1 MRAVPSRGRAA
12 DRAPRVSSTATLR
25 LESRVPAHTRAAQ
38 RRSSPRDV
46 VLRLRSRDARWVE
59 PPPRRRDA
67 PRARA
72 APFVPDGDAAPPR
85 APRTALVV
93 GAGPAGA
100 LAALHLSRLGWRVRV
115 LDASAAP
122 LGDAPTENAVVSKR
136 GLAALRDAGVAL
148 SAERDGATTLEGAV
162 RYRVQHN
169 TVVNESVVA
178 AAHRTTQFKGSVVV
192 KRGALARAIRRA
204 TLKPP
209 PPLRSDGD
217 GESESD
223 SKKTNVSFEF
233 GKTLRFVN
241 LDSKLAR
248 FEVHETKTEE
258 SVAYD
263 LLVGADGSAS
273 ATRAALENEGV
284 LRCERN
290 SNGLYAKTVRLPPEF
305 FQQTRKTCLRP
316 FENDSNDGGT
326 GRLDPTPTPTP
337 TPTVAESRAKETTG
351 EKDDWRVRRHAW
363 EHTGVVDAFAVPNTG
378 KDVSGNR
385 VDEFELT
392 LVAPLSRW
400 KRVRTAS
407 DAETF
412 LDDVAPGA
420 FGCPDGAV
428 AAAYKA
434 EALDAVRDDA
444 CLIENGVST
453 TCSRLTRRDGSA
465 VLVGDAAHSAWPT
478 LGQNMDATLETSAY
492 LGAALAK
499 ARTRERP
506 KGSRVAARKREN
518 QSENSTPIWS
528 DENTD
533 AGVNDLD
540 FDVKTALAVYF
551 EEGRAPAA
559 RAFVRLCETGFGS
572 GDVGVKRRFENVC
585 FFAKLGALTLLRKL
599 APFLFDAPALTK
611 MDDPSWGYDDVEDET
626 RRETGTVFAVVACVV
641 SLFCATRRFGARS
654 VAASLG
660 TVARAVLVGDA
671 GGGEGLAVLVLG
683 SVAALTAAFRL
694 AEKRRAEKRRARK
707 GNATRRDASA

>member
-46 VLRLRSRDARWVE
+46 VVRLGSRDARRVE

-67 PRARA
+67 PRAQA
-72 APFVPDGDAAPPR
+72 APFVPDGNAAPPR
-85 APRTALVV
+85 PPPTALVV

-115 LDASAAP
+115 LDEDDE
-122 LGDAPTENAVVSKR
+122 DAPTENATVSKR

-162 RYRVQHN
+162 RYRVGHD
-169 TVVNESVVA
+169 TLKKTRIDGSVPVVA
-178 AAHRTTQFKGSVVV
+178 AARRATQFKGSVVV

-204 TLKPP
+204 TLTL
-209 PPLRSDGD
+209 PLKS
-217 GESESD
+217 ESESE
-223 SKKTNVSFEF
+223 SVSAFQTNVDVSFEF
-233 GKTLRFVN
+233 GKSLRFVD
-241 LDSKLAR
+241 LESRLAR
-248 FEVHETKTEE
+248 FDIRGTESSE

-263 LLVGADGSAS
+263 LLVGADGSES
-273 ATRAALENEGV
+273 ATRAALENEGALV
-284 LRCERN
+284 CERN
-290 SNGLYAKTVRLPPEF
+290 ANGLYAKTVCLPPGF
-305 FQQTRKTCLRP
+305 FEQTRASL
-316 FENDSNDGGT
+316 FEKDGT
-326 GRLDPTPTPTP
+326 GGPDPTP
-337 TPTVAESRAKETTG
+337 TPTVAESRAKELEK
-351 EKDDWRVRRHAW
+351 EKDDWRFRRHAW
-363 EHTGVVDAFAVPNTG
+363 EHAGVVDAFAVPNAG
-378 KDVSGNR
+378 KREGDS
-385 VDEFELT
+385 FELT
-392 LVAPLSRW
+392 VVAPLSRW

-407 DAETF
+407 DAETL
-412 LDDVAPGA
+412 LDEIAPGA

-428 AAAYKA
+428 AEAYKA
-434 EALDAVRDDA
+434 KARDVVRDDA
-444 CLIENGVST
+444 TLIENGVST

-499 ARTRERP
+499 RARDDGP
-506 KGSRVAARKREN
+506 NGSRVAGVVRESRATDVP
-518 QSENSTPIWS
+518 SEGGPSS
-528 DENTD
+528 DDTD
-533 AGVNDLD
+533 GGKHD
-540 FDVKTALAVYF
+540 FDVKTALAAYF
-551 EEGRAPAA
+551 EKGRAPAA

-572 GDVGVKRRFENVC
+572 GDVGFKRRFENVC
-585 FFAKLGALTLLRKL
+585 FFAKLGALTLLHKL

-611 MDDPSWGYDDVEDET
+611 MDDLSWGYDDVEDET
-626 RRETGTVFAVVACVV
+626 RRETGVVFAVVACVV

-654 VAASLG
+654 VAESLG

-671 GGGEGLAVLVLG
+671 GGGEGLAVSALG
-683 SVAALTAAFRL
+683 FVAALTAAFRL

-707 GNATRRDASA
+707 GNATRRDEKSA

>member
-46 VLRLRSRDARWVE
+46 VVRLGSRDARRVE

-67 PRARA
+67 PRAQA

-85 APRTALVV
+85 PPRTALVV

-115 LDASAAP
+115 LDEDDE
-122 LGDAPTENAVVSKR
+122 DAPTENAVVSKR

-162 RYRVQHN
+162 RYRVGHD
-169 TVVNESVVA
+169 TLKKTRIDGSVPVVA
-178 AAHRTTQFKGSVVV
+178 AARRATQFKGSVVV

-204 TLKPP
+204 TLTL
-209 PPLRSDGD
+209 PLKS
-217 GESESD
+217 ESESE
-223 SKKTNVSFEF
+223 SVSAFQTNVDVSFEF
-233 GKTLRFVN
+233 GKSLRFVD
-241 LDSKLAR
+241 LESRLAR
-248 FEVHETKTEE
+248 FDIRGTESSE

-263 LLVGADGSAS
+263 LLVGADGSES
-273 ATRAALENEGV
+273 ATRAALENEGALV
-284 LRCERN
+284 CERN
-290 SNGLYAKTVRLPPEF
+290 ANGLYAKTVCLPPGF
-305 FQQTRKTCLRP
+305 FEQTRASL
-316 FENDSNDGGT
+316 FEKDGT
-326 GRLDPTPTPTP
+326 GGPDPTPTPS
-337 TPTVAESRAKETTG
+337 VAESRAKELEK
-351 EKDDWRVRRHAW
+351 EKDDWRFRRHAW
-363 EHTGVVDAFAVPNTG
+363 EHAGVVDAFAVPNAG
-378 KDVSGNR
+378 KREGDS
-385 VDEFELT
+385 FELT
-392 LVAPLSRW
+392 VVAPLSRW

-407 DAETF
+407 DAETL
-412 LDDVAPGA
+412 LDEIAPGA

-428 AAAYKA
+428 AEAYKA
-434 EALDAVRDDA
+434 KARDVVRDDA
-444 CLIENGVST
+444 TLIENGVST

-499 ARTRERP
+499 RARDDGP
-506 KGSRVAARKREN
+506 NGSRVAGVVRESRATDVP
-518 QSENSTPIWS
+518 SEGGPSS
-528 DENTD
+528 DDTD
-533 AGVNDLD
+533 GGKHD
-540 FDVKTALAVYF
+540 FDVKTALAAYF
-551 EEGRAPAA
+551 EKGRAPAA

-572 GDVGVKRRFENVC
+572 GDVGFKRRFENVC
-585 FFAKLGALTLLRKL
+585 FFAKLGALTLLHKL

-611 MDDPSWGYDDVEDET
+611 MDDPSWGYDDIEDET
-626 RRETGTVFAVVACVV
+626 RRETGIVFAVVACVV

-654 VAASLG
+654 VAESLG

-671 GGGEGLAVLVLG
+671 GGGEGLAVSALG
-683 SVAALTAAFRL
+683 FVAALTAAFRL

-707 GNATRRDASA
+707 GNATRRDEKSA

>member
-1 MRAVPSRGRAA
+1 MRAVSSRGRVVGHAS
-12 DRAPRVSSTATLR
+12 RVSSTATRR
-25 LESRVPAHTRAAQ
+25 LVSRVSARTRFAQ
-38 RRSSPRDV
+38 RRASPRDV
-46 VLRLRSRDARWVE
+46 LVRLRPRDVRSTRWVE
-59 PPPRRRDA
+59 RTHPRRRDA
-67 PRARA
+67 PRAQA
-72 APFVPDGDAAPPR
+72 APLVPDDDA

-93 GAGPAGA
+93 GAGPSGA

-115 LDASAAP
+115 LDASP
-122 LGDAPTENAVVSKR
+122 RDAQTELLVVSRR
-136 GLAALRDAGVAL
+136 GLAALRDAGVTL
-148 SAERDGATTLEGAV
+148 DAERDGATVLRGAV
-162 RYRVQHN
+162 RHRVGGAG
-169 TVVNESVVA
+169 VKGAPALLV
-178 AAHRTTQFKGSVVV
+178 TTQFKGSVVV
-192 KRGALARAIRRA
+192 RRGALARAVAAAA
-204 TLKPP
+204 T
-209 PPLRSDGD
+209 SGD
-217 GESESD
+217 ENENENASS
-223 SKKTNVSFEF
+223 VSFEY
-233 GKTLRFVN
+233 GKSLRAADFDARV
-241 LDSKLAR
+241 AR
-248 FEVHETKTEE
+248 FDVSPAGACSRGVGSADAKEARAFEE
-258 SVAYD
+258 IGYD
-263 LLVGADGSAS
+263 LLVGADGAES
-273 ATRAALENEGV
+273 ATRALLEKEGALT
-284 LRCERN
+284 CERN
-290 SNGLYAKTVRLPPEF
+290 ADGLFAKTVATPPSWF
-305 FQQTRKTCLRP
+305 VSSSRRNADDRHGRRDARRDGDKSTRAP
-316 FENDSNDGGT
+316 NE
-326 GRLDPTPTPTP
+326 RLD
-337 TPTVAESRAKETTG
+337 EMDRS
-351 EKDDWRVRRHAW
+351 DWRLRRHAW
-363 EHTGVVDAFAVPNTG
+363 PSGLVDAHAAPDASSDGVF
-378 KDVSGNR
+378 S
-385 VDEFELT
+385 FELT
-392 LVAPLSRW
+392 VVAPLNVWRD
-400 KRVRTAS
+400 VRTRA
-407 DAETF
+407 DAEAL
-412 LDDVAPGA
+412 LDAVAPGA
-420 FGCPDGAV
+420 FGRDPNGETSSV
-428 AAAYKA
+428 ASSRSAYKSRA
-434 EALDAVRDDA
+434 
-444 CLIENGVST
+444 IEDVMNPETLKPNGVSV

-518 QSENSTPIWS
+518 QRENSTPIWS

-559 RAFVRLCETGFGS
+559 QAFVRLCETGFGS

-671 GGGEGLAVLVLG
+671 GGGEGLAVLALG

>member
-46 VLRLRSRDARWVE
+46 VVRLGSRDARRVE

-67 PRARA
+67 PRAQA
-72 APFVPDGDAAPPR
+72 APFVPDGDAASPR
-85 APRTALVV
+85 AQSTALVV

-115 LDASAAP
+115 LDEDDE
-122 LGDAPTENAVVSKR
+122 DAPTENAVVSKR

-162 RYRVQHN
+162 RYRVGHD
-169 TVVNESVVA
+169 TLKKTRIDGSVPVVA
-178 AAHRTTQFKGSVVV
+178 AARRATQFKGSVVV

-204 TLKPP
+204 TLTL
-209 PPLRSDGD
+209 PLKS
-217 GESESD
+217 ESESE
-223 SKKTNVSFEF
+223 SVSAFQTNVNVSFEF
-233 GKTLRFVN
+233 GKSLRHVD
-241 LDSKLAR
+241 LESRLAR
-248 FEVHETKTEE
+248 FDIRGTESSE

-263 LLVGADGSAS
+263 LLVGADGSES
-273 ATRAALENEGV
+273 ATRAALENEGALV
-284 LRCERN
+284 CERN
-290 SNGLYAKTVRLPPEF
+290 ANGLYAKTVCLPPGF
-305 FQQTRKTCLRP
+305 FEQTRASL
-316 FENDSNDGGT
+316 FEKDGT
-326 GRLDPTPTPTP
+326 GGPDPTPTPS
-337 TPTVAESRAKETTG
+337 VAESRAKEKEK
-351 EKDDWRVRRHAW
+351 EKDDWRFRRHAW
-363 EHTGVVDAFAVPNTG
+363 EHAGVVDAFAVPNAG
-378 KDVSGNR
+378 KREGNS
-385 VDEFELT
+385 FELT
-392 LVAPLSRW
+392 VVAPLSRW

-407 DAETF
+407 DAETL
-412 LDDVAPGA
+412 LDEIAPGA

-428 AAAYKA
+428 AEAYKA
-434 EALDAVRDDA
+434 KARDVVRDDA
-444 CLIENGVST
+444 TLIENGVST

-499 ARTRERP
+499 RARDDGP
-506 KGSRVAARKREN
+506 NGSRVAGVVRESRATDVP
-518 QSENSTPIWS
+518 SEGGPSS
-528 DENTD
+528 DDTD
-533 AGVNDLD
+533 GGKHD
-540 FDVKTALAVYF
+540 FDVKTALAAYF
-551 EEGRAPAA
+551 EKGRAPAA

-572 GDVGVKRRFENVC
+572 GDVGFKRRFENVC
-585 FFAKLGALTLLRKL
+585 FFAKLGALTLLHKL

-626 RRETGTVFAVVACVV
+626 RRETGVVFAVVACVV

-654 VAASLG
+654 VAESLG

-671 GGGEGLAVLVLG
+671 GGGEGLAVSALG
-683 SVAALTAAFRL
+683 FVAALTAAFRL

-707 GNATRRDASA
+707 GNATRRDEKSA

>member
-46 VLRLRSRDARWVE
+46 VVRLGSRDARRVE

-67 PRARA
+67 PRAQA
-72 APFVPDGDAAPPR
+72 APFVPDGNAAPPR
-85 APRTALVV
+85 PPPTALVV

-115 LDASAAP
+115 LDEDDE
-122 LGDAPTENAVVSKR
+122 DAPTENATVSKR

-162 RYRVQHN
+162 RYRVGHD
-169 TVVNESVVA
+169 TLKKTRIDGSVPVVA
-178 AAHRTTQFKGSVVV
+178 AARRATQFKGSVVV

-204 TLKPP
+204 TLTL
-209 PPLRSDGD
+209 PLKS
-217 GESESD
+217 ESESE
-223 SKKTNVSFEF
+223 SVSAFRTNVNVSFEF
-233 GKTLRFVN
+233 GKSLRHVD
-241 LDSKLAR
+241 LESRLAR
-248 FEVHETKTEE
+248 FDVRGTESSE

-273 ATRAALENEGV
+273 ATRAALENEGALV
-284 LRCERN
+284 CERN
-290 SNGLYAKTVRLPPEF
+290 ANGLYAKTVCLPPGF
-305 FQQTRKTCLRP
+305 FEQTRASL
-316 FENDSNDGGT
+316 FEKDGT
-326 GRLDPTPTPTP
+326 GGPDPTPTPS
-337 TPTVAESRAKETTG
+337 VAESRAKELEKEK
-351 EKDDWRVRRHAW
+351 EKDDWRFRRHAW
-363 EHTGVVDAFAVPNTG
+363 EHAGVVDAFAVPNAG
-378 KDVSGNR
+378 KREGDS
-385 VDEFELT
+385 FELT
-392 LVAPLSRW
+392 VVAPLSRW

-407 DAETF
+407 DAETL
-412 LDDVAPGA
+412 LDEIAPGA

-428 AAAYKA
+428 AEAYKA
-434 EALDAVRDDA
+434 KARDVVRDDA
-444 CLIENGVST
+444 TLIENGVST

-499 ARTRERP
+499 RARDDGP
-506 KGSRVAARKREN
+506 NGSRVAGVVRE
-518 QSENSTPIWS
+518 SRATDVPS
-528 DENTD
+528 DATRPSSDDTD
-533 AGVNDLD
+533 GGKHD
-540 FDVKTALAVYF
+540 FDVKTALAAYF
-551 EEGRAPAA
+551 EKGRAPAV

-572 GDVGVKRRFENVC
+572 GDVGFKRRFENVC
-585 FFAKLGALTLLRKL
+585 FFAKLGALTLLHKL

-611 MDDPSWGYDDVEDET
+611 MDDPSWGYDDIEDET
-626 RRETGTVFAVVACVV
+626 RRETGIVFAVVACVV

-654 VAASLG
+654 VAESLG

-671 GGGEGLAVLVLG
+671 GGGEGLAVSALG
-683 SVAALTAAFRL
+683 FVAALTAAFRL

-707 GNATRRDASA
+707 GNATRRDEKSA

>member
-46 VLRLRSRDARWVE
+46 VVRLGSRDARRVE

-67 PRARA
+67 PRAQA

-85 APRTALVV
+85 AQRTALVV

-115 LDASAAP
+115 LDEDDE
-122 LGDAPTENAVVSKR
+122 DAPTENATVSKR

-162 RYRVQHN
+162 RYRVGHD
-169 TVVNESVVA
+169 TLKKTRIDGSVPVVA
-178 AAHRTTQFKGSVVV
+178 AARRATQFKGSVVV

-204 TLKPP
+204 TLTL
-209 PPLRSDGD
+209 PLKS
-217 GESESD
+217 ESESE
-223 SKKTNVSFEF
+223 SVSAFQTNVDVSFEF
-233 GKTLRFVN
+233 GKSLRFVD
-241 LDSKLAR
+241 LESRLAR
-248 FEVHETKTEE
+248 FDIRGTESSE

-263 LLVGADGSAS
+263 LLVGADGSES
-273 ATRAALENEGV
+273 ATRAALENEGALV
-284 LRCERN
+284 CERN
-290 SNGLYAKTVRLPPEF
+290 ANGLYAKTVCLPPGF
-305 FQQTRKTCLRP
+305 FEQTRASL
-316 FENDSNDGGT
+316 FEKDGT
-326 GRLDPTPTPTP
+326 GGPDPTPTPS
-337 TPTVAESRAKETTG
+337 VAESRAKELEK
-351 EKDDWRVRRHAW
+351 EKDDWRFRRHAW
-363 EHTGVVDAFAVPNTG
+363 EHAGVVDAFAVPNAG
-378 KDVSGNR
+378 KREGDS
-385 VDEFELT
+385 FELT
-392 LVAPLSRW
+392 VVAPLSRW

-407 DAETF
+407 DAETL
-412 LDDVAPGA
+412 LDEIAPGA

-428 AAAYKA
+428 AEAYKA
-434 EALDAVRDDA
+434 KARDVVRDDA
-444 CLIENGVST
+444 TLIENGVST

-499 ARTRERP
+499 RARDDGP
-506 KGSRVAARKREN
+506 NGSRVAGVVRESRATDVP
-518 QSENSTPIWS
+518 SEGGPSS
-528 DENTD
+528 DDTD
-533 AGVNDLD
+533 GGKHD
-540 FDVKTALAVYF
+540 FDVKTALAAYF
-551 EEGRAPAA
+551 EKGRAPAA

-572 GDVGVKRRFENVC
+572 GDVGFKRRFENVC
-585 FFAKLGALTLLRKL
+585 FFAKLGALTLLHKL

-626 RRETGTVFAVVACVV
+626 RRETGVVFAVVACVV

-654 VAASLG
+654 VAESLG

-671 GGGEGLAVLVLG
+671 GGGEGLAVSALG
-683 SVAALTAAFRL
+683 FVAALTAAFRL

-707 GNATRRDASA
+707 GNATRRDEKSA

>member
-46 VLRLRSRDARWVE
+46 VVRLGSRDARRVE

-67 PRARA
+67 PRAQA
-72 APFVPDGDAAPPR
+72 APFVPDGDAASPR
-85 APRTALVV
+85 AQRTALVV

-115 LDASAAP
+115 LDEDDE
-122 LGDAPTENAVVSKR
+122 DAPTENATVSKR

-162 RYRVQHN
+162 RYRVGHD
-169 TVVNESVVA
+169 TLKKTRIDGSVPVVA
-178 AAHRTTQFKGSVVV
+178 AARRATQFKGSVVV

-204 TLKPP
+204 TLTL
-209 PPLRSDGD
+209 PLKS
-217 GESESD
+217 ESESE
-223 SKKTNVSFEF
+223 SVSAFQTNVNVSFEF
-233 GKTLRFVN
+233 GKSLRHVD
-241 LDSKLAR
+241 LESRLAR
-248 FEVHETKTEE
+248 FDIRGTESSE

-263 LLVGADGSAS
+263 LLVGADGSES
-273 ATRAALENEGV
+273 ATRAALENEGALV
-284 LRCERN
+284 CERN
-290 SNGLYAKTVRLPPEF
+290 ANGLYAKTVCLPPGF
-305 FQQTRKTCLRP
+305 FEQTRASL
-316 FENDSNDGGT
+316 FEKDGT
-326 GRLDPTPTPTP
+326 GGPDPTPTPS
-337 TPTVAESRAKETTG
+337 VAESRAKEIEK
-351 EKDDWRVRRHAW
+351 EKDDWRFRRHAW
-363 EHTGVVDAFAVPNTG
+363 EHAGVVDAFAVPNAG
-378 KDVSGNR
+378 KREGDS
-385 VDEFELT
+385 FELT
-392 LVAPLSRW
+392 VVAPLSRW

-407 DAETF
+407 DAETL
-412 LDDVAPGA
+412 LDEIAPGA

-428 AAAYKA
+428 AEAYKA
-434 EALDAVRDDA
+434 KARDVVRDDA
-444 CLIENGVST
+444 TLIENGVST

-499 ARTRERP
+499 RARDDGP
-506 KGSRVAARKREN
+506 NGSRVAGVVRESRATDVP
-518 QSENSTPIWS
+518 SEGGPSS
-528 DENTD
+528 DDTD
-533 AGVNDLD
+533 GGKHD
-540 FDVKTALAVYF
+540 FDVKTALAAYF
-551 EEGRAPAA
+551 EKGRAPAA

-572 GDVGVKRRFENVC
+572 GDVGFKRRFENVC
-585 FFAKLGALTLLRKL
+585 FFAKLGALTLLHKL

-611 MDDPSWGYDDVEDET
+611 MDDPSWGYDDIEDET
-626 RRETGTVFAVVACVV
+626 RRETGIVFAVVACVV

-654 VAASLG
+654 VAESLG

-671 GGGEGLAVLVLG
+671 GGGEGLAVSALG
-683 SVAALTAAFRL
+683 FVAALTAAFRL

-707 GNATRRDASA
+707 GNATRRDEKSA

>member
-46 VLRLRSRDARWVE
+46 VVRLGSRDARRVE

-67 PRARA
+67 PRAQA

-85 APRTALVV
+85 PPPTALVV

-115 LDASAAP
+115 LDEDDE
-122 LGDAPTENAVVSKR
+122 DAPTENATVSKR

-162 RYRVQHN
+162 RYRVGHD
-169 TVVNESVVA
+169 TLKKTRIDGSVPVVA
-178 AAHRTTQFKGSVVV
+178 AARRATQFKGSVVV

-204 TLKPP
+204 TLTL
-209 PPLRSDGD
+209 PLKS
-217 GESESD
+217 ESESE
-223 SKKTNVSFEF
+223 SVSAFQTNVNVSFEF
-233 GKTLRFVN
+233 GKSLRHVD
-241 LDSKLAR
+241 LESRLAR
-248 FEVHETKTEE
+248 FDIRGTESSE

-263 LLVGADGSAS
+263 LLVGADGSES
-273 ATRAALENEGV
+273 ATRAALENEGALV
-284 LRCERN
+284 CERN
-290 SNGLYAKTVRLPPEF
+290 ANGLYAKTVCLPPGF
-305 FQQTRKTCLRP
+305 FEQTRASL
-316 FENDSNDGGT
+316 FEKDGT
-326 GRLDPTPTPTP
+326 GGPDPTP
-337 TPTVAESRAKETTG
+337 TPTVAESRAKEKEK
-351 EKDDWRVRRHAW
+351 EKDDWRFRRHAW
-363 EHTGVVDAFAVPNTG
+363 EHAGVVDAFAVPNAG
-378 KDVSGNR
+378 KREGDS
-385 VDEFELT
+385 FELT
-392 LVAPLSRW
+392 VVAPLSRW

-407 DAETF
+407 DAETL
-412 LDDVAPGA
+412 LDEIAPGA

-428 AAAYKA
+428 AEAYKA
-434 EALDAVRDDA
+434 KARDVVRDDA
-444 CLIENGVST
+444 TLIENGVST

-499 ARTRERP
+499 RARDDGP
-506 KGSRVAARKREN
+506 NGSRVAGVVRESRATDVP
-518 QSENSTPIWS
+518 SEGGPSS
-528 DENTD
+528 DDTD
-533 AGVNDLD
+533 GGKHD
-540 FDVKTALAVYF
+540 FDVKTALAAYF
-551 EEGRAPAA
+551 EKGRAPAA

-572 GDVGVKRRFENVC
+572 GDVGFKRRFENVC
-585 FFAKLGALTLLRKL
+585 FFAKLGALTLLHKL

-611 MDDPSWGYDDVEDET
+611 MDDPSWGYDDIEDET
-626 RRETGTVFAVVACVV
+626 RRETGIVFAVVACVV

-654 VAASLG
+654 VAESLG

-671 GGGEGLAVLVLG
+671 GGGEGLAVSALG
-683 SVAALTAAFRL
+683 FVAALTAAFRL

-707 GNATRRDASA
+707 GNATRRDEKSA

>member
-46 VLRLRSRDARWVE
+46 VVRLRSRDARWVPR

-162 RYRVQHN
+162 RYRVVPHD

-204 TLKPP
+204 ATLKPP
-209 PPLRSDGD
+209 TLKS
-217 GESESD
+217 ESESEE
-223 SKKTNVSFEF
+223 SERLVQTNVSFEF

-241 LDSKLAR
+241 LDTKLAR
-248 FEVHETKTEE
+248 FEVHETNAEE

-284 LRCERN
+284 LTCERN
-290 SNGLYAKTVRLPPEF
+290 ANGLYAKTVCLPPEF
-305 FQQTRKTCLRP
+305 FLSTYRK
-316 FENDSNDGGT
+316 NDGGT
-326 GRLDPTPTPTP
+326 GGLDPTPTPTP
-337 TPTVAESRAKETTG
+337 TPTEPAESRAKELEL
-351 EKDDWRVRRHAW
+351 EKENGDDWRVRRHAW
-363 EHTGVVDAFAVPNTG
+363 EHAGVVDAFAVPNTG
-378 KDVSGNR
+378 KNVSGGNR

-444 CLIENGVST
+444 RLIENGVST

-499 ARTRERP
+499 ARKRERP
-506 KGSRVAARKREN
+506 KGSRVAKTRKREN
-518 QSENSTPIWS
+518 HASS
-528 DENTD
+528 DQ
-533 AGVNDLD
+533 NDFD

-572 GDVGVKRRFENVC
+572 GDVGLKRRFENVC
-585 FFAKLGALTLLRKL
+585 FFAKLGALTLLHKL

-671 GGGEGLAVLVLG
+671 AGGEGLAVLALG

>member
-1 MRAVPSRGRAA
+1 M
-12 DRAPRVSSTATLR
+12 
-25 LESRVPAHTRAAQ
+25 
-38 RRSSPRDV
+38 
-46 VLRLRSRDARWVE
+46 
-59 PPPRRRDA
+59 
-67 PRARA
+67 
-72 APFVPDGDAAPPR
+72 
-85 APRTALVV
+85 V

-162 RYRVQHN
+162 RYRVVPHD

-204 TLKPP
+204 ATLKPP
-209 PPLRSDGD
+209 PLKSD
-217 GESESD
+217 GESEESERLVQ
-223 SKKTNVSFEF
+223 TNVSFEF

-241 LDSKLAR
+241 LDTKLAR
-248 FEVHETKTEE
+248 FEVHETNAEE

-284 LRCERN
+284 LTCERN
-290 SNGLYAKTVRLPPEF
+290 ANGLYAKTVCLPPEF
-305 FQQTRKTCLRP
+305 FLSRK
-316 FENDSNDGGT
+316 NDGGT

-337 TPTVAESRAKETTG
+337 TPTVAESRAKELLKVEL

-363 EHTGVVDAFAVPNTG
+363 EHAGVVDAFAVPNGLG
-378 KDVSGNR
+378 KNVSGDR

-444 CLIENGVST
+444 RLIENGVST

-499 ARTRERP
+499 AR
-506 KGSRVAARKREN
+506 KRA
-518 QSENSTPIWS
+518 S
-528 DENTD
+528 DNTD
-533 AGVNDLD
+533 AGVNDFD

-585 FFAKLGALTLLRKL
+585 FFAKLGALTLLHKL

-671 GGGEGLAVLVLG
+671 AGGEGLAVLALG

>member
-46 VLRLRSRDARWVE
+46 VVRLGSRDARRVE

-67 PRARA
+67 PRAQA

-85 APRTALVV
+85 PPPTALVV

-115 LDASAAP
+115 LDEDDE
-122 LGDAPTENAVVSKR
+122 DAPTENATVSKR

-162 RYRVQHN
+162 RYRVGHD
-169 TVVNESVVA
+169 TLKKTRIDGSVPVVA
-178 AAHRTTQFKGSVVV
+178 AARRATQFKGSVVV

-204 TLKPP
+204 TLTL
-209 PPLRSDGD
+209 PLKS
-217 GESESD
+217 ESESE
-223 SKKTNVSFEF
+223 SVSAFQTNVNVSFEF
-233 GKTLRFVN
+233 GKSLRHVD
-241 LDSKLAR
+241 LESRLAR
-248 FEVHETKTEE
+248 FDVRGTESSE

-263 LLVGADGSAS
+263 LLVGADGSES
-273 ATRAALENEGV
+273 ATRAALENEGALV
-284 LRCERN
+284 CERN
-290 SNGLYAKTVRLPPEF
+290 ANGLYAKTVCLPPGF
-305 FQQTRKTCLRP
+305 FEQTRASL
-316 FENDSNDGGT
+316 FEKDGT
-326 GRLDPTPTPTP
+326 GGPDPTPTPS
-337 TPTVAESRAKETTG
+337 VAESRAKELEK
-351 EKDDWRVRRHAW
+351 EKDDWRFRRHAW
-363 EHTGVVDAFAVPNTG
+363 EHAGVVDAFAVPNAG
-378 KDVSGNR
+378 KREGDS
-385 VDEFELT
+385 FELT
-392 LVAPLSRW
+392 VVAPLSRW

-407 DAETF
+407 DAETL
-412 LDDVAPGA
+412 LDEIAPGA

-428 AAAYKA
+428 AEAYKA
-434 EALDAVRDDA
+434 KARDVVRDDA
-444 CLIENGVST
+444 TLIENGVST

-499 ARTRERP
+499 RARDDGP
-506 KGSRVAARKREN
+506 NGSRVAGVVRESRATDVP
-518 QSENSTPIWS
+518 SEGGPSS
-528 DENTD
+528 DDTD
-533 AGVNDLD
+533 GGKHD
-540 FDVKTALAVYF
+540 FDVKTALAAYF
-551 EEGRAPAA
+551 EKGRAPAA

-572 GDVGVKRRFENVC
+572 GDVGFKRRFENVC
-585 FFAKLGALTLLRKL
+585 FFAKLGALTLLHKL

-611 MDDPSWGYDDVEDET
+611 MDDPSWGYDDIEDET
-626 RRETGTVFAVVACVV
+626 RRETGIVFAVVACVV

-654 VAASLG
+654 VAESLG

-671 GGGEGLAVLVLG
+671 GGGEGLAVSALG
-683 SVAALTAAFRL
+683 FVAALTAAFRL

-707 GNATRRDASA
+707 GNATRRDEKSA

>member
-1 MRAVPSRGRAA
+1 
-12 DRAPRVSSTATLR
+12 
-25 LESRVPAHTRAAQ
+25 
-38 RRSSPRDV
+38 
-46 VLRLRSRDARWVE
+46 
-59 PPPRRRDA
+59 
-67 PRARA
+67 
-72 APFVPDGDAAPPR
+72 
-85 APRTALVV
+85 VV

-162 RYRVQHN
+162 RYRVVPHD
-169 TVVNESVVA
+169 TVVNESVKSVVA

-204 TLKPP
+204 ATLKPP
-209 PPLRSDGD
+209 FETS
-217 GESESD
+217 ESESE
-223 SKKTNVSFEF
+223 SESEKTLVQTNVSFEF

-241 LDSKLAR
+241 LDTKLAR
-248 FEVHETKTEE
+248 FEVHETNAEE

-284 LRCERN
+284 LTCERN
-290 SNGLYAKTVRLPPEF
+290 ANGLYAKTVCLPPEF
-305 FQQTRKTCLRP
+305 FEQTLELEK
-316 FENDSNDGGT
+316 
-326 GRLDPTPTPTP
+326 
-337 TPTVAESRAKETTG
+337 

-363 EHTGVVDAFAVPNTG
+363 EHAGVVDAFAVPNTR
-378 KDVSGNR
+378 KNVSGGNR

-444 CLIENGVST
+444 RLIENGVST

-499 ARTRERP
+499 ARKRERP

-518 QSENSTPIWS
+518 HSCDSPLWS
-528 DENTD
+528 DDNTD
-533 AGVNDLD
+533 NTDNTGENDFD

-585 FFAKLGALTLLRKL
+585 FFAKLGALTLLHKL

-671 GGGEGLAVLVLG
+671 AGGEGLAVLALG

>member
-46 VLRLRSRDARWVE
+46 VVRLGSRDARRVE

-67 PRARA
+67 PRAQA

-85 APRTALVV
+85 PPPTALVV

-115 LDASAAP
+115 LDEDDE
-122 LGDAPTENAVVSKR
+122 DAPTENATVSKR

-162 RYRVQHN
+162 RYRVGHD
-169 TVVNESVVA
+169 TLKKTRIDGSVPVVA
-178 AAHRTTQFKGSVVV
+178 AARRATQFKGSVVV

-204 TLKPP
+204 TLTL
-209 PPLRSDGD
+209 PLKS
-217 GESESD
+217 ESESE
-223 SKKTNVSFEF
+223 SVSAFQTNVNVSFEF
-233 GKTLRFVN
+233 GKSLRHVD
-241 LDSKLAR
+241 LESRLAR
-248 FEVHETKTEE
+248 FDVRGTESSE

-263 LLVGADGSAS
+263 LLVGADGSES
-273 ATRAALENEGV
+273 ATRAALENEGALV
-284 LRCERN
+284 CERN
-290 SNGLYAKTVRLPPEF
+290 ANGLYAKTVCLPPGF
-305 FQQTRKTCLRP
+305 FEQTRASL
-316 FENDSNDGGT
+316 FEKDGT
-326 GRLDPTPTPTP
+326 GGPDPTP
-337 TPTVAESRAKETTG
+337 TPTVAESRAKEKEK
-351 EKDDWRVRRHAW
+351 EKDDWRFRRHAW
-363 EHTGVVDAFAVPNTG
+363 EHAGVVDAFAVPNAG
-378 KDVSGNR
+378 KREGDS
-385 VDEFELT
+385 FELT
-392 LVAPLSRW
+392 VVAPLSRW

-407 DAETF
+407 DAETL
-412 LDDVAPGA
+412 LDEIAPGA

-428 AAAYKA
+428 AEAYKA
-434 EALDAVRDDA
+434 KARDVVRDDA
-444 CLIENGVST
+444 TLIENGVST

-499 ARTRERP
+499 RARDDGP
-506 KGSRVAARKREN
+506 NGSRVAGVVRESRATDVP
-518 QSENSTPIWS
+518 SEGGPSS
-528 DENTD
+528 DDTD
-533 AGVNDLD
+533 GGKHD
-540 FDVKTALAVYF
+540 FDVKTALAAYF
-551 EEGRAPAA
+551 EKGRAPAA

-572 GDVGVKRRFENVC
+572 GDVGFKRRFENVC
-585 FFAKLGALTLLRKL
+585 FFAKLGALTLLHKL

-611 MDDPSWGYDDVEDET
+611 MDDPSWGYDDIEDET
-626 RRETGTVFAVVACVV
+626 RRETGIVFAVVACVV

-654 VAASLG
+654 VAESLG

-671 GGGEGLAVLVLG
+671 GGGEGLAVSALG
-683 SVAALTAAFRL
+683 FVAALTAAFRL

-707 GNATRRDASA
+707 GNATRRDEKSA

>member
-46 VLRLRSRDARWVE
+46 VVRLGSRDARWVG

-67 PRARA
+67 PRAQA
-72 APFVPDGDAAPPR
+72 APFVPDGNAAPPR
-85 APRTALVV
+85 PPPTALVV

-115 LDASAAP
+115 LDEDDE
-122 LGDAPTENAVVSKR
+122 DAPTENATVSKR

-162 RYRVQHN
+162 RYRVGHD
-169 TVVNESVVA
+169 TLKKTRIDGSVPVVA
-178 AAHRTTQFKGSVVV
+178 AARRATQFKGSVVV

-204 TLKPP
+204 TLTL
-209 PPLRSDGD
+209 PLKS
-217 GESESD
+217 ESESE
-223 SKKTNVSFEF
+223 SVSAFQTNVNVSFEF
-233 GKTLRFVN
+233 GKSLRHVD
-241 LDSKLAR
+241 LESRLAR
-248 FEVHETKTEE
+248 FDIRGTESSE

-263 LLVGADGSAS
+263 LLVGADGSES
-273 ATRAALENEGV
+273 ATRAALENEGALV
-284 LRCERN
+284 CERN
-290 SNGLYAKTVRLPPEF
+290 ANGLYAKTVCLPPGF
-305 FQQTRKTCLRP
+305 FEQTRASL
-316 FENDSNDGGT
+316 FEKDGT
-326 GRLDPTPTPTP
+326 GGPDPTPTPS
-337 TPTVAESRAKETTG
+337 VAESRAKELEK
-351 EKDDWRVRRHAW
+351 EKDDWRFRRHAW
-363 EHTGVVDAFAVPNTG
+363 EHAGVVDAFAVPNAG
-378 KDVSGNR
+378 KREGDS
-385 VDEFELT
+385 FELT
-392 LVAPLSRW
+392 VVAPLSRW

-407 DAETF
+407 DAETL
-412 LDDVAPGA
+412 LDEIAPGA

-428 AAAYKA
+428 AEAYKA
-434 EALDAVRDDA
+434 KARDVVRDDA
-444 CLIENGVST
+444 TLIENGVST

-499 ARTRERP
+499 RARDDGP
-506 KGSRVAARKREN
+506 NGSRVAGVVRESRATDVP
-518 QSENSTPIWS
+518 SEGGPSS
-528 DENTD
+528 DDTD
-533 AGVNDLD
+533 GGKHD
-540 FDVKTALAVYF
+540 FDVKTALAAYF
-551 EEGRAPAA
+551 EKGRAPAA

-572 GDVGVKRRFENVC
+572 GDVGFKRRFENVC
-585 FFAKLGALTLLRKL
+585 FFAKLGALTLLHKL

-611 MDDPSWGYDDVEDET
+611 MDDPSWGYDDIEDET
-626 RRETGTVFAVVACVV
+626 QRETGIVFAVVACVV

-654 VAASLG
+654 VAESLG

-671 GGGEGLAVLVLG
+671 GGGEGLAVSALG
-683 SVAALTAAFRL
+683 FVAALTAAFRL

-707 GNATRRDASA
+707 GNATRRDEKSA

>member
-46 VLRLRSRDARWVE
+46 VVRLGSRDARRVE

-67 PRARA
+67 PRAQA

-85 APRTALVV
+85 PPPTALVV

-115 LDASAAP
+115 LDEDDE
-122 LGDAPTENAVVSKR
+122 DAPTENATVSKR

-162 RYRVQHN
+162 RYRVGHD
-169 TVVNESVVA
+169 TLKKTRIDGSVPVVA
-178 AAHRTTQFKGSVVV
+178 AARRATQFKGSVVV

-204 TLKPP
+204 TLTL
-209 PPLRSDGD
+209 PLKS
-217 GESESD
+217 ESESE
-223 SKKTNVSFEF
+223 SVSAFQTNVNVSFEF
-233 GKTLRFVN
+233 GKSLRHVD
-241 LDSKLAR
+241 LESRLAR
-248 FEVHETKTEE
+248 FDIRGTESSE

-263 LLVGADGSAS
+263 LLVGADGSES
-273 ATRAALENEGV
+273 ATRAALENEGALV
-284 LRCERN
+284 CERN
-290 SNGLYAKTVRLPPEF
+290 ANGLYAKTVCLPPGF
-305 FQQTRKTCLRP
+305 FEQTRASL
-316 FENDSNDGGT
+316 FEKDGT
-326 GRLDPTPTPTP
+326 GGPDPTPTPS
-337 TPTVAESRAKETTG
+337 VAESRAKELEK
-351 EKDDWRVRRHAW
+351 EKDDWRFRRHAW
-363 EHTGVVDAFAVPNTG
+363 EHAGVVDAFAVPNAG
-378 KDVSGNR
+378 KREGDS
-385 VDEFELT
+385 FELT
-392 LVAPLSRW
+392 VVAPLSRW

-407 DAETF
+407 DAETL
-412 LDDVAPGA
+412 LDEIAPGA

-428 AAAYKA
+428 AEAYKA
-434 EALDAVRDDA
+434 KARDVVRDDA
-444 CLIENGVST
+444 TLIENGVST

-499 ARTRERP
+499 RARDDGP
-506 KGSRVAARKREN
+506 NGSRVAGVVRESRATDVP
-518 QSENSTPIWS
+518 SEGGPSS
-528 DENTD
+528 DDTD
-533 AGVNDLD
+533 GGKHD
-540 FDVKTALAVYF
+540 FDVKTALAAYF
-551 EEGRAPAA
+551 EKGRAPAA

-572 GDVGVKRRFENVC
+572 GDVGFKRRFENVC
-585 FFAKLGALTLLRKL
+585 FFAKLGALTLLHKL

-611 MDDPSWGYDDVEDET
+611 MDDPSWGYDDIEDET
-626 RRETGTVFAVVACVV
+626 RRETGIVFAVVACVV

-654 VAASLG
+654 VAESLG

-671 GGGEGLAVLVLG
+671 GGGEGLAVSALG
-683 SVAALTAAFRL
+683 FVAALTAAFRL

-707 GNATRRDASA
+707 GNATRRDEKSA

>member
-46 VLRLRSRDARWVE
+46 VVRLGSRDARRVE

-67 PRARA
+67 PRAQA

-85 APRTALVV
+85 PPPTALVV

-115 LDASAAP
+115 LDEDDE
-122 LGDAPTENAVVSKR
+122 DAPTENATVSKR

-162 RYRVQHN
+162 RYRVGHD
-169 TVVNESVVA
+169 TLKKTRIDGSVPVVA
-178 AAHRTTQFKGSVVV
+178 AARRATQFKGSVVV

-204 TLKPP
+204 TLTL
-209 PPLRSDGD
+209 PLKS
-217 GESESD
+217 ESESV
-223 SKKTNVSFEF
+223 SVSAFQTNVNVSFEF
-233 GKTLRFVN
+233 GKSLRFVD
-241 LDSKLAR
+241 LESRLAR
-248 FEVHETKTEE
+248 FDVRGTESSE

-263 LLVGADGSAS
+263 LLVGADGSES
-273 ATRAALENEGV
+273 ATRAALENEGALV
-284 LRCERN
+284 CERN
-290 SNGLYAKTVRLPPEF
+290 ANGLYAKTVCLPPGF
-305 FQQTRKTCLRP
+305 FEQTRASL
-316 FENDSNDGGT
+316 FEKDGT
-326 GRLDPTPTPTP
+326 GGPDPTP
-337 TPTVAESRAKETTG
+337 TPTVAESRAKELEKEK
-351 EKDDWRVRRHAW
+351 EKDDWRFRRHAW
-363 EHTGVVDAFAVPNTG
+363 EHAGVVDAFAVPNAG
-378 KDVSGNR
+378 KREGDS
-385 VDEFELT
+385 FELT
-392 LVAPLSRW
+392 VVAPLSRW

-407 DAETF
+407 DAETL
-412 LDDVAPGA
+412 LDEIAPGA

-428 AAAYKA
+428 AEAYKA
-434 EALDAVRDDA
+434 KARDVVRDDA
-444 CLIENGVST
+444 TLIENGVST

-499 ARTRERP
+499 RARDDGP
-506 KGSRVAARKREN
+506 NGSRVEGVVRESRATDVP
-518 QSENSTPIWS
+518 SEGAPSS
-528 DENTD
+528 DDTD
-533 AGVNDLD
+533 GGKHD
-540 FDVKTALAVYF
+540 FDVKTALAAYF
-551 EEGRAPAA
+551 EKGRAPAA

-572 GDVGVKRRFENVC
+572 GDVGFKRRFENVC
-585 FFAKLGALTLLRKL
+585 FFAKLGALTLLHKL

-626 RRETGTVFAVVACVV
+626 RRETGVVFAVVACVV

-654 VAASLG
+654 VAESLG

-671 GGGEGLAVLVLG
+671 GGGEGLAVSALG
-683 SVAALTAAFRL
+683 FVAALTAAFRL

-707 GNATRRDASA
+707 GNATRRDEKSA

>member
-46 VLRLRSRDARWVE
+46 VVRLGSRDARRVE

-67 PRARA
+67 PRAQA
-72 APFVPDGDAAPPR
+72 APFVPDGDAASPR
-85 APRTALVV
+85 AQRTALVV

-115 LDASAAP
+115 LDEDDE
-122 LGDAPTENAVVSKR
+122 DAPTENAVVSKR

-162 RYRVQHN
+162 RYRVGHD
-169 TVVNESVVA
+169 TLKKTRIDGSVPVVA
-178 AAHRTTQFKGSVVV
+178 AARRATQFKGSVVV

-204 TLKPP
+204 TLTL
-209 PPLRSDGD
+209 PLKS
-217 GESESD
+217 ESESE
-223 SKKTNVSFEF
+223 SVSAFQTNVNVSFEF
-233 GKTLRFVN
+233 GKSLRHVD
-241 LDSKLAR
+241 LESRLAR
-248 FEVHETKTEE
+248 FDIRGTESSE

-273 ATRAALENEGV
+273 ATRAALENEGALV
-284 LRCERN
+284 CERN
-290 SNGLYAKTVRLPPEF
+290 ANGLYAKTVCLPPGF
-305 FQQTRKTCLRP
+305 FEQTRASL
-316 FENDSNDGGT
+316 FEKDGT
-326 GRLDPTPTPTP
+326 GGPDPTP
-337 TPTVAESRAKETTG
+337 TPTVAESRAKEKEK
-351 EKDDWRVRRHAW
+351 EKDDWRFRRHAW
-363 EHTGVVDAFAVPNTG
+363 EHAGVVDAFAVPNAG
-378 KDVSGNR
+378 KREGNS
-385 VDEFELT
+385 FELT
-392 LVAPLSRW
+392 VVAPLSRW

-407 DAETF
+407 DAETL
-412 LDDVAPGA
+412 LDEIAPGA

-428 AAAYKA
+428 AEAYKA
-434 EALDAVRDDA
+434 KARDVVRDDA
-444 CLIENGVST
+444 TLIENGVST

-499 ARTRERP
+499 RARDDGP
-506 KGSRVAARKREN
+506 NGSRVAGVVRESRATDVP
-518 QSENSTPIWS
+518 SEGGPSS
-528 DENTD
+528 DDTD
-533 AGVNDLD
+533 GGKHD
-540 FDVKTALAVYF
+540 FDVKTALAAYF
-551 EEGRAPAA
+551 EKGRAPAA

-572 GDVGVKRRFENVC
+572 GDVGFKRRFENVC
-585 FFAKLGALTLLRKL
+585 FFAKLGALTLLHKL

-626 RRETGTVFAVVACVV
+626 RRETGVVFAVVACVV

-654 VAASLG
+654 VAESLG

-671 GGGEGLAVLVLG
+671 GGGEGLAVSALG
-683 SVAALTAAFRL
+683 FVAALTAAFRL

-707 GNATRRDASA
+707 GNATRRDEKSA

>member
-46 VLRLRSRDARWVE
+46 VVRLGSRDARRVE
-59 PPPRRRDA
+59 PPPTSRR
-67 PRARA
+67 PRAQA
-72 APFVPDGDAAPPR
+72 APFVPDGDAASPR
-85 APRTALVV
+85 AQRTALVV

-115 LDASAAP
+115 LDEDDE
-122 LGDAPTENAVVSKR
+122 DAPTENAVVSKR

-162 RYRVQHN
+162 RYRVGHD
-169 TVVNESVVA
+169 TLKKTRIDGSVPVVA
-178 AAHRTTQFKGSVVV
+178 AARRATQFKGSVVV

-204 TLKPP
+204 TLTL
-209 PPLRSDGD
+209 PLKS
-217 GESESD
+217 ESESE
-223 SKKTNVSFEF
+223 SVSAFQTNVNVSFEF
-233 GKTLRFVN
+233 GKSLRFVD
-241 LDSKLAR
+241 LESRLAR
-248 FEVHETKTEE
+248 FDIRGTESSE

-263 LLVGADGSAS
+263 LLVGADGSES
-273 ATRAALENEGV
+273 ATRAALENEGALV
-284 LRCERN
+284 CERN
-290 SNGLYAKTVRLPPEF
+290 ANGLYAKTVCLPPGF
-305 FQQTRKTCLRP
+305 FEQTRASL
-316 FENDSNDGGT
+316 FEKDGT
-326 GRLDPTPTPTP
+326 GGPDPTP
-337 TPTVAESRAKETTG
+337 TPTVAESRAKEKEK
-351 EKDDWRVRRHAW
+351 EKDDWRFRRHAW
-363 EHTGVVDAFAVPNTG
+363 EHAGVVDAFAVPNAG
-378 KDVSGNR
+378 KREGDS
-385 VDEFELT
+385 FELT
-392 LVAPLSRW
+392 VVAPLSRW

-407 DAETF
+407 DAETL
-412 LDDVAPGA
+412 LDEIAPGA

-428 AAAYKA
+428 AEAYKA
-434 EALDAVRDDA
+434 KARDVVRDDA
-444 CLIENGVST
+444 TLIENGVST

-499 ARTRERP
+499 RARDDGP
-506 KGSRVAARKREN
+506 NGSRVAGVVRESRATDVP
-518 QSENSTPIWS
+518 SEGGPSS
-528 DENTD
+528 DDTD
-533 AGVNDLD
+533 GGKHD
-540 FDVKTALAVYF
+540 FDVKTALAAYF
-551 EEGRAPAA
+551 EKGRAPAA

-572 GDVGVKRRFENVC
+572 GDVGFKRRFENVC
-585 FFAKLGALTLLRKL
+585 FFAKLGALTLLHKL

-626 RRETGTVFAVVACVV
+626 RRETGVVFAVVACVV

-654 VAASLG
+654 VAESLG

-671 GGGEGLAVLVLG
+671 GGGEGLAVSALG
-683 SVAALTAAFRL
+683 FVAALTAAFRL

-707 GNATRRDASA
+707 GNATRRDEKSA

>member
-46 VLRLRSRDARWVE
+46 VVRLGSRDARRVE

-67 PRARA
+67 PRAQA
-72 APFVPDGDAAPPR
+72 APFVPDGDAASPR
-85 APRTALVV
+85 AQRTALVV

-115 LDASAAP
+115 LDEDDE
-122 LGDAPTENAVVSKR
+122 DAPTENATVSKR

-162 RYRVQHN
+162 RYRVGHD
-169 TVVNESVVA
+169 TLKKTRIDGSVPVVA
-178 AAHRTTQFKGSVVV
+178 AARRATQFKGSVVV

-204 TLKPP
+204 TLTL
-209 PPLRSDGD
+209 PLKS
-217 GESESD
+217 ESES
-223 SKKTNVSFEF
+223 KRERAFQTNVNVSFEF
-233 GKTLRFVN
+233 GKSLRHVD
-241 LDSKLAR
+241 LESRLAR
-248 FEVHETKTEE
+248 FDVRGTESSE

-263 LLVGADGSAS
+263 LLVGADGSES
-273 ATRAALENEGV
+273 ATRAALENEGALV
-284 LRCERN
+284 CERN
-290 SNGLYAKTVRLPPEF
+290 ANGLYAKTVCLPPGF
-305 FQQTRKTCLRP
+305 FEQTRASL
-316 FENDSNDGGT
+316 FEKDGT
-326 GRLDPTPTPTP
+326 GGPDPTPTPS
-337 TPTVAESRAKETTG
+337 VAESRAKELEK
-351 EKDDWRVRRHAW
+351 EKDDWRFRRHAW
-363 EHTGVVDAFAVPNTG
+363 EHAGVVDAFAVPNAG
-378 KDVSGNR
+378 KREGDS
-385 VDEFELT
+385 FELT
-392 LVAPLSRW
+392 VVAPLSRW

-407 DAETF
+407 DAETL
-412 LDDVAPGA
+412 LDEIAPGA

-428 AAAYKA
+428 AEAYKA
-434 EALDAVRDDA
+434 KARDVVRDDA
-444 CLIENGVST
+444 TLIENGVST

-499 ARTRERP
+499 RARDDGP
-506 KGSRVAARKREN
+506 NGSRVAGVVRESRATDVP
-518 QSENSTPIWS
+518 SEGGPSS
-528 DENTD
+528 DDTD
-533 AGVNDLD
+533 GGKHD
-540 FDVKTALAVYF
+540 FDVKTALAAYF
-551 EEGRAPAA
+551 EKGRAPAA

-572 GDVGVKRRFENVC
+572 GDVGFKRRFENVC
-585 FFAKLGALTLLRKL
+585 FFAKLGALTLLHKL

-611 MDDPSWGYDDVEDET
+611 MDDPSWGYDDIEDET
-626 RRETGTVFAVVACVV
+626 RRETGIVFAVVACVV

-654 VAASLG
+654 VAESLG

-671 GGGEGLAVLVLG
+671 GGGEGLAVSALG
-683 SVAALTAAFRL
+683 FVAALTAAFRL

-707 GNATRRDASA
+707 GNATRRDEKSA